1 MKKTIGEF
9 LIWQMAHRSLSI
21 SAVARINCQRGVAL
35 ISILLIL
42 TVLATLAIY
51 VAEDQSLAIRRVENI
66 GLAEQG
72 YQVNLSGEQWVV
84 KVLEKDL
91 AEDRLNSNE
100 STTVVDHPGE
110 IWGNLGPPVEV
121 GDTGTMLLMTVE
133 DLQGRL
139 NINNLLEGKN
149 REPIQNE
156 QQSQGVQSNPDE
168 NEDTEA
174 ADTESAD
181 EEEPTYWF
189 QIFQNLFVSLEINPE
204 LVDPLID
211 WLDSDESPIGTTGAE
226 DLFYTGLEVP
236 YRTANRSASS
246 ISELANV
253 RDFDRNTIAGL
264 LPWITA
270 LPVDGNRSWVPV
282 NVNTAPARI
291 LALFSDSQPVD
302 PAALEPMIAKR
313 QTEPFRDLEEFRQQ
327 FVALVPG
334 DLVPGYTEMLSV
346 NSVFYAG
353 HSCAEAGRV
362 KFSMSSLMQKQ
373 TSDNNVKVLQRERF
387 FGCPAFGGTSS
398 EENETG

>member
-1 MKKTIGEF
+1 MVR
-9 LIWQMAHRSLSI
+9 RSLPV
-21 SAVARINCQRGVAL
+21 SAVARINCQKGVAL

-51 VAEDQSLAIRRVENI
+51 AAEDQSLAIRRVENI
-66 GLAEQG
+66 SLAEQG

-91 AEDRLNSNE
+91 ADDRFNSNE
-100 STTVVDHPGE
+100 STTVIDHTGE

-121 GDTGTMLLMTVE
+121 GDTGTTLLMSVE
-133 DLQGRL
+133 DLQSRL
-139 NINNLLEGKN
+139 NINNLLEGKTRVPN
-149 REPIQNE
+149 QNE
-156 QQSQGVQSNPDE
+156 QQNQEIQSNPDE
-168 NEDTEA
+168 SGDTQDPDA
-174 ADTESAD
+174 ESAD

-189 QIFQNLFVSLEINPE
+189 EIFQNLFVSLEINPE

-236 YRTANRSASS
+236 YRAANRTVSS
-246 ISELANV
+246 ISELSNV

-270 LPVDGNRSWVPV
+270 LPVDGNQSWVPV

-302 PAALEPMIAKR
+302 PVALEPMIVRR

-327 FVALVPG
+327 FLALVPG
-334 DLVPGYTEMLSV
+334 DLVPGYTDMLSV

-353 HSCAEAGRV
+353 HSCAQAGRV
-362 KFSMSSLMQKQ
+362 KFSMSSMMQKQ
-373 TSDNNVKVLQRERF
+373 TSYNNVKVLQRERF
-387 FGCPAFGGTSS
+387 FGCPAFGGASS